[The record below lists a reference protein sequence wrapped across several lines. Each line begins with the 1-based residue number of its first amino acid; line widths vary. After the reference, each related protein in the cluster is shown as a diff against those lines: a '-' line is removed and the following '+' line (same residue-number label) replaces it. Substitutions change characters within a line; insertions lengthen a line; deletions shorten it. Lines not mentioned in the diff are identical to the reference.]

1 MSVSF
6 TKYIAIRMAYLCDD
20 GEVRNS
26 IIFVIMLIVNY
37 LLLVFWS
44 PITSL
49 SREMIIFL
57 RNILVDIPSQMPSN
71 VLLPIILT
79 PIVYGLLFGINFGLN
94 SILLFKQSHEIDA
107 FEFHL
112 LALFPSLFRLTL
124 SIVFVGSFLARPLVM
139 RPVNLVWRRIVESDK
154 PVFTLIFGGVAAFAT
169 ALSEAA
175 KYL

>member
-1 MSVSF
+1 
-6 TKYIAIRMAYLCDD
+6 
-20 GEVRNS
+20 
-26 IIFVIMLIVNY
+26 
-37 LLLVFWS
+37 
-44 PITSL
+44 
-49 SREMIIFL
+49 MIIFL

-71 VLLPIILT
+71 VLLPIILA